1 MKRIGGMRRKT
12 RSKLRK
18 NVNQRGKISI
28 RDYLQEFIKGD
39 KVSLVAEPAYQK
51 GMYFPRFHGLVGT
64 VVDKTGSCYRV
75 EIKDQKKRKELIVH
89 PVHLHKVK

>member
-18 NVNQRGKISI
+18 NVSERGKISI
-28 RDYLQEFIKGD
+28 RDYLQNFKEGE
-39 KVSLVAEPAYQK
+39 KVSLSAEPAYQK

-64 VVDKTGSCYRV
+64 IVGKKGSCYRV
-75 EIKDQKKRKELIVH
+75 EIKDRNKLKELIVH
-89 PVHLHKVK
+89 PVHLQRMK